1 MVSTMVDF
9 IRLLTDL
16 GLEEAEA
23 KRALETRSVVQDRFE
38 RLQFLKFNKD
48 IAPFSRGTLVFT
60 IRDIIPECP
69 KTRVIYNLE
78 NGIKKHFGDTP
89 FYVEEGIAGYKA
101 RITKVLNKVVVIT
114 RGGYICPFS
123 TERVT
128 DFFDVEKFF
137 HENPDL
143 VLCGTIAG
151 PDNPYVR
158 EHPSYIKE
166 DINFYLSDIIKKVSG
181 ERLSQD
187 EIKNISEKYNIPH
200 ARVFGKFTTEKL
212 NDLWGIIDLIEDEE
226 NYGILLKDEEGKR
239 RHLLY
244 MTPTGNID
252 ELLHSSGYYLELPHV
267 HYIQRILRIG
277 YHLAQHELKSESV
290 NKIAERLGEALLLP
304 FAQSL
309 KETVAAKKTIE
320 ESFSIKVKNP
330 KTAEKLLNHLLNLK
344 RDIQIRDV
352 KKDNGLW
359 TVTFVELHRTA
370 TKNQVGFWRGNSVA
384 F

>member
-23 KRALETRSVVQDRFE
+23 KKALDTHSVVQDRFE

-69 KTRVIYNLE
+69 RTRVIYNLE
-78 NGIKKHFGDTP
+78 NGIRKHFGETP
-89 FYVEEGIAGYKA
+89 FYVEEGIAGYRV
-101 RITKVLNKVVVIT
+101 RIAKVLNRVIVIT

-137 HENPDL
+137 NDNPDL

-166 DINFYLSDIIKKVSG
+166 DIKFYLSDIVKKVSG

-187 EIKNISEKYNIPH
+187 EITSLTEKYNIPH
-200 ARVFGKFTTEKL
+200 ARVFGKFTLEKL

-226 NYGILLKDEEGKR
+226 NYGILLKDEEGKKV
-239 RHLLY
+239 HLLY
-244 MTPTGNID
+244 MTPTGNIN
-252 ELLHSSGYYLELPHV
+252 ELLNSSDYYLELPHV

-277 YHLAQHELKSESV
+277 YHLAQRELKDETLD
-290 NKIAERLGEALLLP
+290 KITKRLGEALLLP
-304 FAQSL
+304 FSKSL
-309 KETVAAKKTIE
+309 KDVIATKKTVE
-320 ESFSIKVKNP
+320 EEFSIKVKNP
-330 KTAEKLLNHLLNLK
+330 KTAEKLLNHLLNMK

-352 KKDNGLW
+352 RKDNGLW
-359 TVTFVELHRTA
+359 TVTFVELHREA

-384 F
+384 L